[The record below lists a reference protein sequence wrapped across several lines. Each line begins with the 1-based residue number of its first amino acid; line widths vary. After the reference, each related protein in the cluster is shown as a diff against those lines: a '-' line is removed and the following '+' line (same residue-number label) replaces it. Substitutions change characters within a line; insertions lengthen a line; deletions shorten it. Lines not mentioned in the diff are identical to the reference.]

1 MTYPSSLR
9 DHRAIG
15 AAPTGALFPASGA
28 AVRRR
33 AVIATDAAKRYRIDG
48 YL

>member
-9 DHRAIG
+9 DPRADG
-15 AAPTGALFPASGA
+15 AEPTGALFPASGA
-28 AVRRR
+28 AVRRC
-33 AVIATDAAKRYRIDG
+33 AVIATDAAKRYRLDG

>member
-9 DHRAIG
+9 DPRADG
-15 AAPTGALFPASGA
+15 AEPTGALFPASGT

-33 AVIATDAAKRYRIDG
+33 AVIAADAAQRYRLDG